1 MGLLEGVTM
10 EAIER
15 MGWDLLRM
23 VVLFLFMMLLIA
35 DLRTAGLLTF
45 F

>member
-1 MGLLEGVTM
+1 M

-15 MGWDLLRM
+15 MGWDLVSMIL
-23 VVLFLFMMLLIA
+23 LFLLLMLLIA
-35 DLRTAGLLTF
+35 DMKTAGLLTF

>member
-1 MGLLEGVTM
+1 M

-23 VVLFLFMMLLIA
+23 ILLFLLLMLLIA

>member
-1 MGLLEGVTM
+1 M

-23 VVLFLFMMLLIA
+23 ILLFLFMMLLIA
-35 DLRTAGLLTF
+35 DLVTAGLLTF